1 MSDQPDRALFL
12 GFVKLH
18 ILYHAGKEGVFGLE
32 MIRELARHG
41 YDLSPGTLYP
51 LLHRMAAEGL
61 LAVRPRLVGGRTRKY
76 YTLTPAGA
84 EALAQ
89 GRARAGELLREI
101 GE

>member
-1 MSDQPDRALFL
+1 METGSDRSLFL

-18 ILYHAGKEGVFGLE
+18 ILYHAGEGRVFGLE

-51 LLHRMAAEGL
+51 LLHRMAGEGL
-61 LAVRPRLVGGRTRKY
+61 LAVKAVVAGGRTRKY
-76 YTLTPAGA
+76 YSLTPAGA